1 MKALTFS
8 VLSLTLLFSF
18 GCGAGSPD
26 PANTADS
33 IYYGDII
40 TVNDA
45 QPYVEAIAVKDGKI
59 LMVGNRAEIEQNH
72 KGASTRMVDLAGKTL
87 LPGFLDPHSHYFSSL
102 TVANQVNV
110 FAPPAGPGK
119 DVPSIVAAVK
129 KFRDDRNIS
138 KGELIQAYG
147 RTKTRCQKV
156 SD

>member
-102 TVANQVNV
+102 TVAIRSTSLPR
-110 FAPPAGPGK
+110 PP
-119 DVPSIVAAVK
+119 
-129 KFRDDRNIS
+129 
-138 KGELIQAYG
+138 G
-147 RTKTRCQKV
+147 RART
-156 SD
+156 SPASSPP